1 MHFDP
6 LDSPGPEGIL
16 PVQFF
21 RLSGASSPE
30 KRLLLAVLEAA
41 LLDFRKGVDARTR
54 RARRL
59 AHEVDAWFAAD
70 DEGWACSFLGVCH
83 ALGLDASAVR
93 TRLARWRVEARAPQ
107 RAGLPAARPIQ
118 RPRRRSL

>member
-54 RARRL
+54 RARRAGAAASL
-59 AHEVDAWFAAD
+59 QVEQRPLEHGQHQPLLGRQRGGGPEELLGQDRLRYDPGALRVSEREVD
-70 DEGWACSFLGVCH
+70 H
-83 ALGLDASAVR
+83 
-93 TRLARWRVEARAPQ
+93 RVGAHGGMPF
-107 RAGLPAARPIQ
+107 
-118 RPRRRSL
+118 